1 MGHKSNSKTEE
12 LHYRV
17 AKYRND
23 ILYPLLSISTN
34 LGLTM
39 LEKWT
44 LEQAKSI
51 FNLPLNE
58 LIFDAQVVHRKN
70 FAPGKVQIS
79 TLLSI
84 KTGGCPEN
92 CSYCPQSAHYKTNVK
107 KEPLMDLDEVV
118 EAAKR
123 AKSAGA
129 SRFCMGAA
137 WRGPR
142 DEDLDPVCAMVSEVK
157 KLGLETCVTL
167 GLLRDNQALKLK
179 DAGLD
184 FYNHNIDTSE
194 DFYDKIITTR
204 TFQDRLDTLDQVR
217 KAGLKVCCGGIIGMG
232 ENNDDRISMLVT
244 LANLD
249 EPPESVPI
257 NKLIRI
263 PGTPLEG
270 QQEVDPFDFIRTIAT
285 ARILMPKSYVR
296 LSAGREQMSD
306 EMQALCFLAG
316 ANSIFYGE
324 KLLTADNPIP
334 ENDQLLFERL
344 GLEQC

>member
-1 MGHKSNSKTEE
+1 
-12 LHYRV
+12 
-17 AKYRND
+17 
-23 ILYPLLSISTN
+23 
-34 LGLTM
+34 M

-44 LEQAKSI
+44 LERAKLI
-51 FNLPLNE
+51 FNLPFNE
-58 LIFDAQVVHRKN
+58 IIYEAQTIHRKHFTPN
-70 FAPGKVQIS
+70 EVQIS

-84 KTGGCPEN
+84 KTGSCPEN
-92 CSYCPQSAHYKTNVK
+92 CSYCPQSAHYQTGLK
-107 KEPLMDLDEVV
+107 KEPLMALRDVL
-118 EAAKR
+118 EAARK
-123 AKSAGA
+123 AKEAGA
-129 SRFCMGAA
+129 TRFCMGAA

-142 DEDLDPVCAMVSEVK
+142 DEDLNQVCSMVSEVK

-167 GLLRDNQALKLK
+167 GLLKDDQALKLK
-179 DAGLD
+179 EAGLD

-194 DFYDKIITTR
+194 EFYDKIITTR
-204 TFQDRLDTLDQVR
+204 TFQDRIDTLSLVR
-217 KAGLKVCCGGIIGMG
+217 HAGLKVCCGGIIGMG
-232 ENNDDRISMLVT
+232 EDNEDRIKMLVT

-270 QQEVDPFDFIRTIAT
+270 QDQVDPFDFVKTIAL

-334 ENDQLLFERL
+334 ENDQLLFTRL
-344 GLEQC
+344 GLEKLQ

>member
-1 MGHKSNSKTEE
+1 
-12 LHYRV
+12 
-17 AKYRND
+17 
-23 ILYPLLSISTN
+23 
-34 LGLTM
+34 M

-44 LEQAKSI
+44 PEQAKSI
-51 FNLPLNE
+51 FDLPFNQIVYE
-58 LIFDAQVVHRKN
+58 AQTIHRN
-70 FAPGKVQIS
+70 HFTPNKVQIS

-84 KTGGCPEN
+84 KTGVCPEN
-92 CSYCPQSAHYKTNVK
+92 CSYCPQSVHYQTGVK
-107 KEPLMDLDEVV
+107 KEPLMALDEVLR
-118 EAAKR
+118 AATK
-123 AKSAGA
+123 AKESGA

-137 WRGPR
+137 WRGPK
-142 DEDLDPVCAMVSEVK
+142 DEDLGRVCTMVSEVK

-167 GLLRDNQALKLK
+167 GLLKDGQASKLK
-179 DAGLD
+179 ESGLD

-194 DFYDKIITTR
+194 EFYGKIITTR
-204 TFQDRLDTLDQVR
+204 TFQDRMDTLDRVR

-232 ENNDDRISMLVT
+232 EDNEDRIKMLVI

-249 EPPESVPI
+249 TPPESVPI

-263 PGTPLEG
+263 PGTPLEE
-270 QQEVDPFDFIRTIAT
+270 QQEVDPFDFVKTIAL
-285 ARILMPKSYVR
+285 ARILMPQAYVR

-334 ENDQLLFERL
+334 ENDQRLFKRL
-344 GLEQC
+344 GLEQLQ

>member
-1 MGHKSNSKTEE
+1 MH
-12 LHYRV
+12 
-17 AKYRND
+17 
-23 ILYPLLSISTN
+23 P
-34 LGLTM
+34 
-39 LEKWT
+39 KWT

-51 FNLPLNE
+51 FNLPLNDI
-58 LIFDAQVVHRKN
+58 IFEAQTIHRKH
-70 FAPGKVQIS
+70 FSASKVQIS

-84 KTGGCPEN
+84 KTGSCPEN
-92 CSYCPQSAHYKTNVK
+92 CSYCPQSAHYQTGVK
-107 KEPLMDLDEVV
+107 KEPLMSLDDVLK
-118 EAAKR
+118 AAKK
-123 AKSAGA
+123 AKESGA

-142 DEDLDPVCAMVSEVK
+142 DEDLEQVCAMVSEVK

-167 GLLRDNQALKLK
+167 GLLTDGQALKLK
-179 DAGLD
+179 EAGLD

-204 TFQDRLDTLDQVR
+204 TFQDRIDTLGYVR
-217 KAGLKVCCGGIIGMG
+217 KAGLKVCSGGIIGMG
-232 ENNDDRISMLVT
+232 EGNEDRIKMLVT

-249 EPPESVPI
+249 KPPESVPI

-263 PGTPLEG
+263 TGTPLEG
-270 QQEVDPFDFIRTIAT
+270 QEEVDPFDFVKTIAL
-285 ARILMPKSYVR
+285 ARILMPKSYIR

-334 ENDQLLFERL
+334 ENDRLLFKRL
-344 GLEQC
+344 GLEQLQ

>member
-1 MGHKSNSKTEE
+1 MH
-12 LHYRV
+12 
-17 AKYRND
+17 
-23 ILYPLLSISTN
+23 P
-34 LGLTM
+34 
-39 LEKWT
+39 KWT

-51 FNLPLNE
+51 FNLPLNDI
-58 LIFDAQVVHRKN
+58 IFEAQTIHRKH
-70 FAPGKVQIS
+70 FSASKVQIS

-84 KTGGCPEN
+84 KTGSCPEN
-92 CSYCPQSAHYKTNVK
+92 CSYCPQSAHYQTGVK
-107 KEPLMDLDEVV
+107 KEPLMALDDVLK
-118 EAAKR
+118 AAQK
-123 AKSAGA
+123 AKESGA

-142 DEDLDPVCAMVSEVK
+142 DEDLEQVCAMVSEVK

-167 GLLRDNQALKLK
+167 GLLKDDQALKLK
-179 DAGLD
+179 EAGLD

-204 TFQDRLDTLDQVR
+204 TFQDRIDTLGYVR
-217 KAGLKVCCGGIIGMG
+217 KAGLKVCSGGIIGMG
-232 ENNDDRISMLVT
+232 EGNEDRIKMLVT
-244 LANLD
+244 LANL
-249 EPPESVPI
+249 EKSPESVPI

-270 QQEVDPFDFIRTIAT
+270 QEEVDPFDFVKTIAL
-285 ARILMPKSYVR
+285 ARILMPKSYIR

-334 ENDQLLFERL
+334 ENDRLLFKRL
-344 GLEQC
+344 GLEHLQ